1 MDYRKKIRSAI
12 FLAILAC
19 VILMACLSRRE
30 RSLINIL
37 SIIGVVLSVLGIWIA
52 YFQILSIKAITLAT
66 QKEVKESISQN
77 NKIHMLADLSRKV
90 AIIDEIQGFLK
101 SDRID
106 MCILRMKDL
115 KIVLNS
121 HRNLEVYYNLFSKLE
136 FKTAFE
142 DFNIDLDNF
151 QKSTLNEKFKL
162 NKGKILINLEALST
176 MLLTAETKL
185 KSYDYDA

>member
-1 MDYRKKIRSAI
+1 
-12 FLAILAC
+12 
-19 VILMACLSRRE
+19 
-30 RSLINIL
+30 
-37 SIIGVVLSVLGIWIA
+37 
-52 YFQILSIKAITLAT
+52 
-66 QKEVKESISQN
+66 
-77 NKIHMLADLSRKV
+77 MLADLSRKV

-121 HRNLEVYYNLFSKLE
+121 LRNQEVYYNLFSKQE

>member
-121 HRNLEVYYNLFSKLE
+121 LRNQEVYYNLFSKQE

>member
-121 HRNLEVYYNLFSKLE
+121 LRNQEVYYNLFSKQE

-162 NKGKILINLEALST
+162 NKGKILINL
-176 MLLTAETKL
+176 
-185 KSYDYDA
+185 